1 MSTLTREVLIKTIV
15 ANEMKEHDGSDYTQQ
30 LKSTYHKWEHQSSDV
45 LCQKFNQIQ
54 NSNVTVDILK
64 P

>member
-1 MSTLTREVLIKTIV
+1 MFTLTRDVLIRTIV

-30 LKSTYHKWEHQSSDV
+30 LKNMYHKWEHQSSDV
-45 LCQKFNQIQ
+45 LCQKFNQIEK
-54 NSNVTVDILK
+54 SNVTVDILK